1 VFLSSISVGYENVNL
16 FHQLRTAAFKG
27 WLTKLRNRSEFI
39 NMLDD
44 CGATKYKNEN
54 SVVALININ
63 HFEISMM
70 DCARMPEIVPCW

>member
-1 VFLSSISVGYENVNL
+1 
-16 FHQLRTAAFKG
+16 
-27 WLTKLRNRSEFI
+27 
-39 NMLDD
+39 MLDD

-70 DCARMPEIVPCW
+70 DCARMLEIVPCW